1 MDDVRPGP
9 GATSDAV
16 IVCDEL
22 VVRYGD
28 RVAVGG
34 LSLTARAGT
43 VTALLGPNGAGKTS
57 TVETL
62 EGYRRPSSGTVSVL
76 GLDPVADHAALVP
89 RVGVML
95 QQGGVYPSLTP
106 RQVLRLFAA
115 YYDDPEEPQ
124 ALLERVGISR
134 AATTPVRR
142 LSGGER
148 QRLSLALALVG
159 KPSVVFLDE
168 PTAGVDPEGR
178 LAVRDVVRQL
188 RDAGV
193 CVLLTTHELTEAE
206 RLADR
211 VVIIAHGRALAEGT
225 PTELTTRAADGAV
238 RFTAPAGI
246 DTAALS
252 GALGGGTTV
261 AEEEAGSYV
270 VTPGPGAGVPATVAA
285 VTGWLAGAGLAM
297 GDLRTTRSLEEAYLA
312 ITAGAAG
319 AAGSEAGAAGSEAGV
334 ADGEVGT
341 AAGSEA
347 GVASRGGG
355 RRRGTTGRDA

>member
-9 GATSDAV
+9 GASSDAV
-16 IVCDEL
+16 VVCDGL

-28 RVAVGG
+28 RVAVDG
-34 LSLTARAGT
+34 LSFAARAGT

-89 RVGVML
+89 RLGVML

-106 RQVLRLFAA
+106 RQVLHLFAA
-115 YYDDPEEPQ
+115 YYDDPEEPE
-124 ALLERVGISR
+124 ALLERVGITR
-134 AATTPVRR
+134 AAGTSVRR

-178 LAVRDVVRQL
+178 LALRDVVRQL

-193 CVLLTTHELTEAE
+193 CVLLTTHELGEAE

-225 PTELTTRAADGAV
+225 PGELTALAADGAV

-246 DTAALS
+246 DTTALA
-252 GALGGGTTV
+252 GALGGGATV
-261 AEEEAGSYV
+261 AEEEAGRYV
-270 VTPGPGAGVPATVAA
+270 VTPAEGAGVPATVAA
-285 VTGWLAGAGLAM
+285 VTGWLAEAGLAM

-312 ITAGAAG
+312 ITGAAAPDGDAGAAG
-319 AAGSEAGAAGSEAGV
+319 PDRETATAGP
-334 ADGEVGT
+334 
-341 AAGSEA
+341 
-347 GVASRGGG
+347 GGG
-355 RRRGTTGRDA
+355 RGGRRAATGKGA

>member
-319 AAGSEAGAAGSEAGV
+319 SEAGVAAGSEAGV
-334 ADGEVGT
+334 ADGEVGA

-347 GVASRGGG
+347 GAASRGGG
-355 RRRGTTGRDA
+355 GRRGTTGRDA

>member
-246 DTAALS
+246 DTLRK
-252 GALGGGTTV
+252 LR
-261 AEEEAGSYV
+261 
-270 VTPGPGAGVPATVAA
+270 
-285 VTGWLAGAGLAM
+285 WL
-297 GDLRTTRSLEEAYLA
+297 LRTA
-312 ITAGAAG
+312 
-319 AAGSEAGAAGSEAGV
+319 
-334 ADGEVGT
+334 
-341 AAGSEA
+341 
-347 GVASRGGG
+347 
-355 RRRGTTGRDA
+355 